1 LIQYN
6 GPIFLHP
13 PKTAGSS
20 IVNALVQSKI
30 AVVNDDVDFDTF
42 MRDAKEMHKT
52 FEEFGYC
59 ANSDYSISVRS
70 PYTRYVSIYYQFYW
84 NDNSVHLDSSK
95 DSIKSVTRFKRYL
108 MNALYRSNW
117 SNAPCTHWTNN
128 ITGNINIIKF
138 ENLVTDVNRVYNI
151 DLESFP
157 HKKRQGFGIAA
168 TGNEQESVCA
178 ILKYYDDSVISII
191 NEIAQSDFTAF
202 GYTKFNNY
210 QEMIDYA
217 QT

>member
-1 LIQYN
+1 MIQYN

-30 AVVNDDVDFDTF
+30 AVVNDHVDFDTF
-42 MRDAKEMHKT
+42 MQDAQETHKT
-52 FEEFGYC
+52 FEEFGYH
-59 ANSDYSISVRS
+59 ANSDFSISVRS

-84 NDNSVHLDSSK
+84 NTNNVYLGSSK
-95 DSIKSVTRFKRYL
+95 DSNKSVTRFKRYL
-108 MNALYRSNW
+108 MNALHRSNRA
-117 SNAPCTHWTNN
+117 NVPCTHWTNN

-138 ENLVTDVNRVYNI
+138 ENLVTDVNRIYNI
-151 DLESFP
+151 DLELFP
-157 HKKRQGFGIAA
+157 HKKRHGLGITADA
-168 TGNEQESVCA
+168 NEQESIRS

-191 NEIAQSDFTAF
+191 NEIAQSDFTVF
-202 GYTKFNNY
+202 GYKKFNNY
-210 QEMIDYA
+210 REMADYA